1 MNNKTT
7 TGSAMNIG
15 EQQTGSYLQLLLYQA
30 AEKNNGAIMAKNL
43 KQFGPWLKEQGAR
56 VEYNQP
62 DKSETQSVIHSAREN
77 GLDVS
82 DNIAKIL
89 PTTTTEEDDEEE
101 VWIKVEYF
109 RDHKHCEEVYSKKLM
124 QDKSIEPLGN
134 EFFGLATQVKRLITD
149 GFRPLRSRRSLVN

>member
-89 PTTTTEEDDEEE
+89 FTTTEEDDEEE

-134 EFFGLATQVKRLITD
+134 EFFGLVTQGKRLITD
-149 GFRPLRSRRSLVN
+149 GFSPLRSRRSLVN

>member
-7 TGSAMNIG
+7 TGSAMTIG
-15 EQQTGSYLQLLLYQA
+15 EQHTRSYLQLLLYRA
-30 AEKNNGAIMAKNL
+30 VEKNNGAVIAKNL
-43 KQFGPWLKEQGAR
+43 KQFGPWFKEQGAR
-56 VEYNQP
+56 VEYNQL
-62 DKSETQSVIHSAREN
+62 DKSEAQSVIHAAREN

-82 DNIAKIL
+82 DNIVKIL
-89 PTTTTEEDDEEE
+89 STTTTEEDDEEE

-134 EFFGLATQVKRLITD
+134 EFFGLVTQGKRLITM
-149 GFRPLRSRRSLVN
+149 GSAPLRSRRNLVN

>member
-15 EQQTGSYLQLLLYQA
+15 EQQTGSYLQLLLYQV

-43 KQFGPWLKEQGAR
+43 RQFGPWFNEQGAR
-56 VEYNQP
+56 VEYNQL

-77 GLDVS
+77 GLDIS

-89 PTTTTEEDDEEE
+89 STTTEEDDEEKA
-101 VWIKVEYF
+101 WIKAEYF
-109 RDHKHCEEVYSKKLM
+109 RDYKYCEQVYSKKLA

-134 EFFGLATQVKRLITD
+134 EFFVLVTHVKRLITD
-149 GFRPLRSRRSLVN
+149 GFSPLKE

>member
-15 EQQTGSYLQLLLYQA
+15 EQQTGSYLQLLLYQV

-43 KQFGPWLKEQGAR
+43 GQFGPWFKEQGAR
-56 VEYNQP
+56 VEYNQL
-62 DKSETQSVIHSAREN
+62 DKIETQSVMHSAREN

-89 PTTTTEEDDEEE
+89 STTTEEDDEEE
-101 VWIKVEYF
+101 AWIKVEYF
-109 RDHKHCEEVYSKKLM
+109 RDHKHCEQVYSKKLT
-124 QDKSIEPLGN
+124 QDKSIEPLEN
-134 EFFGLATQVKRLITD
+134 EFFGLVTQGKRLITD
-149 GFRPLRSRRSLVN
+149 GFSPLKE

>member
-30 AEKNNGAIMAKNL
+30 AEKNNGAIIAKNL
-43 KQFGPWLKEQGAR
+43 RQFGPWFKEPGAR
-56 VEYNQP
+56 VEYNQL
-62 DKSETQSVIHSAREN
+62 DKSETPSVIHSAREN
-77 GLDVS
+77 GLDFS
-82 DNIAKIL
+82 DNIAKIIS
-89 PTTTTEEDDEEE
+89 TTTEEDEEEE

-109 RDHKHCEEVYSKKLM
+109 GDHKHCDEVYSKKLK

-134 EFFGLATQVKRLITD
+134 EFFGLVTQGKRLITD
-149 GFRPLRSRRSLVN
+149 GFSPLKE

>member
-15 EQQTGSYLQLLLYQA
+15 EQQTGSYLQLLLYQV

-43 KQFGPWLKEQGAR
+43 GQFGPWFKEQGAR
-56 VEYNQP
+56 VEYNQL

-89 PTTTTEEDDEEE
+89 STTTEEDDEEE
-101 VWIKVEYF
+101 AWIKVEYS
-109 RDHKHCEEVYSKKLM
+109 RDHKHCEQVYSKKLM

-134 EFFGLATQVKRLITD
+134 EFFGLVTQGKRLITD
-149 GFRPLRSRRSLVN
+149 GFSPLKE